1 MKFIKQSSIDNLID
15 EVRIVDVIKTSEDLK
30 KKGVNWFCNS
40 PFTSE
45 KSASFCVSEVK
56 NTFYDYS
63 GGFGGNAI
71 SFLMKRHT
79 INYYEAIEK
88 AASICGI
95 VLEYEE
101 QSEDAK
107 KIQDEGLQMKRFVSL
122 MAEQYQTQ
130 FHKLAATDWP
140 KEMMI
145 TKRAFKEET
154 LQAFMVGY
162 APNVGSFISTP
173 AINNGHFELTK
184 TLGYTNTKD
193 GSSYDFFRNRV
204 MFPIHNE
211 KGDIVGFGGRISN
224 NDEDSKYAKY
234 MNSKES
240 KLYLKD
246 RILYGLWQAKKT
258 IISSGKAILLEGYTD
273 VMALHQAGA
282 ENAIATCGT
291 SLSDFHAKLLHRF
304 CKHVILFRDGDKAGL
319 RAVHRDID
327 ICLRHGFKV
336 EVVIC
341 PDGEDPDSLSKTTD
355 INAFIENNRED
366 AIIWK
371 AKFLQEEAKNP
382 ELISLEIKLRAELD
396 EEIVQAKYTLAT
408 EEELKALNVTE
419 RKFKKKE
426 NDNIFKY
433 IAEQEKELKLE
444 LADIPRYAPA
454 LIAQSVESMANT
466 LHAIP
471 NKIEQDAYVK
481 MVAKIL
487 GQKPIVFSGIISSHE
502 EAEAKAK
509 KSKGQE
515 SEKKEYEV
523 LGLPEGADKDQYLKD
538 RFCVIG
544 NSYWF
549 RKDNNSFIKGTNFRA
564 EALFHIDGTRE
575 NKRLCEIT
583 NHLGHKRLIDF
594 DSKDLINF
602 QKFQEKLIMEG
613 FFVFEPGVSTNDFKL
628 LTNNLFSDFNTA
640 KELMI
645 LGLQPQGFF
654 AFSNSVYCDDGLIN
668 FNKYGIVHI
677 ASLEKTE
684 EERKAETEIK
694 YKADV
699 TYFYSP
705 SHSEIYKSANEGD
718 DPYEND
724 RHFVYKVAPISLDQW
739 ANQMNKVFGDKGK
752 LGVAFCIAANFRDL
766 FIKHYNFFPLFGGF
780 GQKDSGKSGFGSC
793 LQAFFYH
800 NLNPLELNTSTLV
813 GLSRKL
819 SRCKNT
825 IVFCDEMRDDID
837 EAMHQTL
844 KGTWN
849 GIGREKGK
857 GFDSNKTTVDQIHSA
872 VYYSGQYLP
881 TRDDGALPSR
891 SIICNF
897 ENKEYNSDEK
907 EQYNKLIAWNKEGIS
922 SFILDVI
929 KHRDY
934 VSKNLTRVY
943 AETSKEMKLA
953 LKDQE
958 YQNRVFDNYIVLLV
972 IVKMLQDKFNFP
984 FTYENYFDLTKEA
997 IIENSETIADS
1008 DGLAAFWRIVEYLA
1022 DPAQHS
1028 IKQGQDYTI
1037 EKGVK
1042 FEYIPKKGEKAMYDN
1057 PTRDKII
1064 FINFNKVHQDY
1075 HKEVTKRQGEEV
1087 IGATTIRNY
1096 LKSKKYFIGLFGS
1109 RRMGDKCPSGYAFNY
1124 SMMKRLGILNLEDAN
1139 DSQKEIAEI
1148 FDTPKKHQII
1158 TNPNQ
1163 LDLK

>member
-1 MKFIKQSSIDNLID
+1 MKFIKQSSIDNLVD
-15 EVRIVDVIKTSEDLK
+15 EVRILDVIKTSEDLK

-63 GGFGGNAI
+63 AGFGGNAI

-107 KIQDEGLQMKRFVSL
+107 KIQDEALQMKRFVAL

-145 TKRAFKEET
+145 AKRAFKEET

-162 APNVGSFISTP
+162 APNVASFISTP

-211 KGDIVGFGGRISN
+211 KGDVVGFGGRVSN
-224 NDEDSKYAKY
+224 NEEDAKYAKY
-234 MNSKES
+234 LNSKES

-258 IISSGKAILLEGYTD
+258 IVASGKAILLEGYTD

-282 ENAIATCGT
+282 ENSVATCGT

-327 ICLRHGFKV
+327 ICLRNGFKV

-355 INAFIENNRED
+355 INAFIEKNRED

-382 ELISLEIKLRAELD
+382 ELISLEKKLREELD
-396 EEIVQAKYTLAT
+396 EKILQAKYKMAT
-408 EEELKALNVTE
+408 EEELAALPVTE

-444 LADIPRYAPA
+444 LADIPKYAPA

-471 NKIEQDAYVK
+471 NKIEQDEYVK

-487 GQKPIVFSGIISSHE
+487 GQKPIVISGIISSHE

-509 KSKGQE
+509 KNKGQE
-515 SEKKEYEV
+515 AEKKEYEV
-523 LGLPEGADKDQYLKD
+523 LGLPEGADKDQYLID
-538 RFCVIG
+538 RFCEIG
-544 NSYWF
+544 NTYYF
-549 RKDNNSFIKGTNFRA
+549 NDGNGFKKGTNFRMIP
-564 EALFHIDGTRE
+564 LFHVEGRKD
-575 NKRLCEIT
+575 NKRLCEVI
-583 NHLGHKRLIDF
+583 NQLGHKRLIDF
-594 DSKDLINF
+594 ESTDFNNFNKVKDR
-602 QKFQEKLIMEG
+602 LIMEG
-613 FFVFEPGVSTNDFKL
+613 VFLWEPGVSNTNFQLVAKKILHDFITATE
-628 LTNNLFSDFNTA
+628 LT
-640 KELMI
+640 I
-645 LGLQPQGFF
+645 LGHNNKGFF
-654 AFSNSVYCDDGLIN
+654 AFADGIYHAN
-668 FNKYGIVHI
+668 AFHKVNKYGIVNLEG
-677 ASLEKTE
+677 LEKIESEYRSDITH
-684 EERKAETEIK
+684 
-694 YKADV
+694 
-699 TYFYSP
+699 FYSP

-724 RHFVYKVAPISLDQW
+724 RHFIHKVAPISLDQW
-739 ANQMNKVFGDKGK
+739 ANQMVKVFGDKGK

-897 ENKEYNSDEK
+897 ENKEYTSEEK

-934 VSKNLTRVY
+934 VAKNLTRIY
-943 AETSKEMKLA
+943 AETQKEMKLA
-953 LKDQE
+953 LKEQE

-972 IVKMLQDKFNFP
+972 IVKMMQDKFNFP
-984 FTYENYFDLTKEA
+984 FTYDGYFKLTKES
-997 IIENSETIADS
+997 IVENSETIADS

-1037 EKGVK
+1037 EKVHS
-1042 FEYIPKKGEKAMYDN
+1042 FEYIPKKGDKAVFN
-1057 PTRDKII
+1057 NTNRDKII

-1075 HKEVTKRQGEEV
+1075 HKEVSKRQGEEV

-1139 DSQKEIAEI
+1139 DSQTEMDEI
-1148 FDTPKKHQII
+1148 FDAPKKHKIV

-1163 LDLK
+1163 LELK